1 MTYFSISV
9 RNLTYRI
16 PPAFVHKKIGIVKE
30 FCKDRGFGLIQPID
44 ESSGKLMDKTIFVH
58 FSEIVQDG
66 RPPLNQSMEDRI
78 KKLKKL
84 TWKEDHTRGKY
95 YLKNGQR
102 VAFEV
107 NDSGTRA
114 LLVEV
119 LGDAPIPTGDLYESN

>member
-1 MTYFSISV
+1 MST
-9 RNLTYRI
+9 
-16 PPAFVHKKIGIVKE
+16 KIGIVKE

-95 YLKNGQR
+95 YLKMAKGLHLR
-102 VAFEV
+102 LMILVHGPYLLKFLV
-107 NDSGTRA
+107 TRQFQLA
-114 LLVEV
+114 IFTNQI
-119 LGDAPIPTGDLYESN
+119 DF